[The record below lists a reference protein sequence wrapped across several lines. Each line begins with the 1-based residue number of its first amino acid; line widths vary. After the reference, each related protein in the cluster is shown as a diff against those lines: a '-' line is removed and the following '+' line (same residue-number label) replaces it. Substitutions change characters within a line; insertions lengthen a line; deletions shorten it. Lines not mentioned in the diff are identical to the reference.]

1 MKKDYLALIRIGGGS
16 SYGRDSNVFDAVE
29 GAVRFCVLDWSR
41 YYKLEGMV
49 IAVEVYDVTG
59 RDEIVWG
66 DGIAGV
72 QCVDGEIVDTIDR
85 LKVIEVELPELTG
98 RQKINGPK
106 YLHQAAH
113 AVSRACS
120 EIAA

>member
-1 MKKDYLALIRIGGGS
+1 MQKDYLALIRIGGGS

-72 QCVDGEIVDTIDR
+72 QCVDGEIADTIDR
-85 LKVIEVELPELTG
+85 LRVIEVELPELTG
-98 RQKINGPK
+98 RQKITGPK
-106 YLHQAAH
+106 YLN
-113 AVSRACS
+113 AVERECAVAC
-120 EIAA
+120 AQ